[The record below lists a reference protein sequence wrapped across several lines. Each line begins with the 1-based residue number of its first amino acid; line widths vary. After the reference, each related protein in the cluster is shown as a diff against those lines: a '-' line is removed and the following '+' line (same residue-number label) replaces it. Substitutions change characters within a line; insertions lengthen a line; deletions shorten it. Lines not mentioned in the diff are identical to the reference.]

1 MKKFMREMRKYFSLS
16 SYGEKWEAWR
26 GQDKRTSGFL
36 WVLMT
41 PTLSTHQFC
50 KLSLFFPSIFWPR
63 YTACKILVPQPGI
76 ELVSSAIEVQ
86 SPNHWTTREVPE
98 NSQTLRA
105 YISILHPALAP
116 GSLGTS
122 VPDIHEKVYHGNKWK
137 LSLEI
142 GPQNWSKSSKTPLH
156 QDA

>member
-1 MKKFMREMRKYFSLS
+1 MKRFMREMRKYFSLS

-50 KLSLFFPSIFWPR
+50 KLTVFFFPQFFGHATQHARSQFPNQGLNLYPLQKKKKYR
-63 YTACKILVPQPGI
+63 
-76 ELVSSAIEVQ
+76 VQ
-86 SPNHWTTREVPE
+86 NHWTTREVPE

-105 YISILHPALAP
+105 YISILHPALVP
-116 GSLGTS
+116 GSLDTS
-122 VPDIHEKVYHGNKWK
+122 VHDIHEKVYHGNKWK
-137 LSLEI
+137 LLLEI
-142 GPQNWSKSSKTPLH
+142 GP
-156 QDA
+156 